1 MEFIAAQIKM
11 ETNSLSGLTGDYS
24 EDMEY
29 FIICISALI
38 VAALTLLAGF
48 GLGTLLLPAFALFFP
63 VEVAV
68 AATAVVHLL
77 NNLFKVYL
85 VGRSADKK
93 ILLLFAV
100 PAAIFAMIGAWLLN
114 FFASIPAIYQYSVGA
129 RTMQVRPVNLVIAV
143 LIIIFAFLEF
153 IPKFNQLSFKSG
165 LIPFGGALSGF
176 FGGLS
181 GHQGALRAAFLVR
194 VGLEKKTLIG
204 TMILSAVIVDISRL
218 LVYGFTFFE
227 RDFRLLYQQGGH
239 YLVLAGTLAAF
250 TGSFIAS
257 RFLEKITLQGLKIF
271 IAVMLV
277 IIAFALGL
285 GWV

>member
-1 MEFIAAQIKM
+1 
-11 ETNSLSGLTGDYS
+11 
-24 EDMEY
+24 MEY
-29 FIICISALI
+29 LIICASALI
-38 VAALTLLAGF
+38 VAALTLLTGF

-85 VGRSADKK
+85 VGQSADKK
-93 ILLLFAV
+93 VLLLFAL

-114 FFASIPAIYQYSVGA
+114 FFSSIPSVYQYALGSRVLQI
-129 RTMQVRPVNLVIAV
+129 TPVNLLIAG
-143 LIIIFAFLEF
+143 LIIVFAVVEF
-153 IPKFNQLSFKSG
+153 IPQFNKLSFKHH

-194 VGLEKKTLIG
+194 VGLEKKSLIG

-250 TGSFIAS
+250 SGSFIAS
-257 RFLEKITLQGLKIF
+257 RFLEKITLQGLKFF
-271 IAVMLV
+271 IAIMLV

>member
-1 MEFIAAQIKM
+1 
-11 ETNSLSGLTGDYS
+11 
-24 EDMEY
+24 MEY
-29 FIICISALI
+29 LVICLSALM
-38 VAALTLLAGF
+38 VAALTLLTGF

-100 PAAIFAMIGAWLLN
+100 PAAVFAMIGAWLLN
-114 FFASIPAIYQYSVGA
+114 FFSSIPAVYQYALGS
-129 RTMQVRPVNLVIAV
+129 RIMQITPVNLVIAG
-143 LIIIFAFLEF
+143 LIIVFAVVEF
-153 IPKFNQLSFKSG
+153 IPKFNQLSFKSH
-165 LIPFGGALSGF
+165 LIPIGGALSGF

-227 RDFRLLYQQGGH
+227 KDFRLLSQQGGH
-239 YLVLAGTLAAF
+239 YLVLAGTFAAF

-271 IAVMLV
+271 IAVMLM